1 MQGLLKVKR
10 QRATENLVEVKEG
23 GQVGKNS
30 APTPKEAVEQPVL
43 GKLVVI
49 KSRGKKWESTARP
62 SSRRQL
68 LSIL

>member
-30 APTPKEAVEQPVL
+30 APAPKEAVEQPVL

-49 KSRGKKWESTARP
+49 NEK
-62 SSRRQL
+62 
-68 LSIL
+68 